1 MQGRVLSSIISAGLI
16 LVVENFI
23 NYLVLPYPY
32 SDILFETTLIHAFVV
47 FWVAFIA
54 YGLGKQ
60 SKDRD

>member
-1 MQGRVLSSIISAGLI
+1 MLGRVLCSIVSAGLI
-16 LVVENFI
+16 FIVENFI
-23 NYLVLPYPY
+23 NILVFPYPY
-32 SDILFETTLIHAFVV
+32 PEILFEVTLLHAFVV